1 MGTSRQFACTS
12 WRSELTVDLL
22 RLIQLQKEQPQTT
35 PVVQTNG
42 NAKSSKQ
49 KPPKPQPSQQQQ
61 QQNIQAQPPQQQQQP
76 AQAQQLPQQKRSRS
90 RSRNNKREDG
100 TSSRR
105 QSGSNAAGAAAPTMI
120 LQRSPKGKS
129 PPPGLAQEVNGST
142 VPMSKADGIAAG
154 EAILGMISQPLAEQ
168 QSAPQQDKKQRKQ
181 QTAELLVPTAVQP
194 QTSSAISKEQL
205 KQTLI
210 SLLDDTQFFDQ
221 IYHAYVDRVLKRAA

>member
-1 MGTSRQFACTS
+1 MGTSKRFTDTS
-12 WRSELTVDLL
+12 WHSELTVDHL
-22 RLIQLQKEQPQTT
+22 RLIQMQKEQPQTT
-35 PVVQTNG
+35 PVVQPNG
-42 NAKSSKQ
+42 SAKSSKQ

-61 QQNIQAQPPQQQQQP
+61 PQIVQAQPQQQP
-76 AQAQQLPQQKRSRS
+76 AQAQQPPQQKPRSRS

-105 QSGSNAAGAAAPTMI
+105 QSGSNASGAAAPTMI

-129 PPPGLAQEVNGST
+129 PPPGLALEVNGST
-142 VPMSKADGIAAG
+142 VPISKADGIAAG
-154 EAILGMISQPLAEQ
+154 EAILGMISQPQVE
-168 QSAPQQDKKQRKQ
+168 PQQEKKQRKQQ

-194 QTSSAISKEQL
+194 QSISKEQL

>member
-1 MGTSRQFACTS
+1 MALGTDGCISV
-12 WRSELTVDLL
+12 LH
-22 RLIQLQKEQPQTT
+22 RLILTQKEQPQTI
-35 PVVQTNG
+35 PVAQPNG

-61 QQNIQAQPPQQQQQP
+61 QNVQAQPQQQQP
-76 AQAQQLPQQKRSRS
+76 AQAQQPQQKARSRS

-100 TSSRR
+100 SSSRR
-105 QSGSNAAGAAAPTMI
+105 QSGSNVSATGAVAPTMI

-129 PPPGLAQEVNGST
+129 PPPGLLKEANGST

-154 EAILGMISQPLAEQ
+154 EAILGMISQPQAEQ
-168 QSAPQQDKKQRKQ
+168 PQQDKKQRKQ
-181 QTAELLVPTAVQP
+181 QQQTAELLVPAAIQP
-194 QTSSAISKEQL
+194 LSSNAISKEQL